1 MARKCACGKK
11 ISGLTT
17 LLLLLSVVAVSAK
30 NSASLKSVSHYD
42 REIKQNTKQLES
54 IRKEIEAGR
63 EKVKELKKK
72 EGTYLGQLTQIEK
85 NISASR
91 DYLAL
96 IVNRIDTVEM
106 IIAKLSDSL
115 EIAGK
120 QLVSRQQI
128 MRKRLRQAYMRGVTH
143 PLLVIF
149 TAESPLDAVNRARY
163 LEKLNRYDRD
173 LVLQIDNT
181 RRVIDERK
189 NAQMQEREHLSE
201 LREEKNRE
209 QTELVAEEKQRKKML
224 KDIRAKKESF
234 EAMVKELEASQ
245 KELAAMITLLERK
258 RKSARARVS
267 RKRIASFE
275 KGKGS
280 LPWPVEGPVI
290 TKFGKVVHPE
300 YKTVIVSNGI
310 DIEADK
316 GEIVHCVADGTV
328 IHTGWMRGLGKMVI
342 VDHVGGY
349 LSIYAH
355 LKDIVVKMDQ
365 EVKTDAAL
373 GYVGETGS
381 LGGAKLHFEI
391 RKSAEALNPSE
402 WLEKK

>member
-1 MARKCACGKK
+1 MTA
-11 ISGLTT
+11 
-17 LLLLLSVVAVSAK
+17 LLLLLATVTLAEK
-30 NSASLKSVSHYD
+30 NDASLKSVSHYD
-42 REIKQNTKQLES
+42 QEIKKSTQQLEA
-54 IRKEIEAGR
+54 IKKEIEAGR
-63 EKVKELKKK
+63 EKVKELKKE
-72 EGTYLGQLTQIEK
+72 EGNYLGQLTQIEK
-85 NISASR
+85 NISASHE
-91 DYLAL
+91 YLSM
-96 IVNRIDTVEM
+96 ITSRIDTVEM
-106 IIAKLSDSL
+106 IIAELSDSL

-120 QLVSRQQI
+120 QLASRQQI

-149 TAESPLDAVNRARY
+149 AAESPLDAINRARY

-181 RRVIDERK
+181 RKVIDERK
-189 NAQMQEREHLSE
+189 NAQIQEREHLSG
-201 LREEKNRE
+201 LREEKSRE
-209 QTELVAEEKQRKKML
+209 QTELVSEEKQRKKML

-234 EAMVKELEASQ
+234 ESMVKELEASQ
-245 KELAAMITLLERK
+245 KELANMIRLLEKK

-267 RKRIASFE
+267 RKRIATFE

-280 LPWPVEGPVI
+280 LPWPVDGPVI
-290 TKFGKVVHPE
+290 TTFGKVVHPV
-300 YKTVIVSNGI
+300 YKTVIMSNGI
-310 DIEADK
+310 DIEAEK
-316 GEIVHCVADGTV
+316 GETVHCVADGTV

-365 EVKTDAAL
+365 EVKTDAVL

-391 RKSAEALNPSE
+391 RKSADALNPTE